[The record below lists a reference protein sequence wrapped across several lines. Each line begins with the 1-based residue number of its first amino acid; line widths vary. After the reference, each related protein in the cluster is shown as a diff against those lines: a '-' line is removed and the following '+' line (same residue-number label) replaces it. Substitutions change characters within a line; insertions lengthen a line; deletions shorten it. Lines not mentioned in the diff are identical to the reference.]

1 MRHHDWVARL
11 WRTVREHERTPFG
24 YGPGEHWCGLFA
36 ARCVDAVT
44 GSNWAAEFEG
54 LTRRDAARILLTEG
68 GIEGAVTRR
77 LGSPVEGR
85 ATSRGDVCL
94 IGPRRLGVSAGT
106 SVWVLTHDRVEA
118 RPLSLVR
125 KHWKVN

>member
-1 MRHHDWVARL
+1 MRRPDWLARL

-24 YGPGEHWCGLFA
+24 YGPGQHWCGLFA
-36 ARCVDAVT
+36 ARCVDAVID
-44 GSNWAAEFEG
+44 SNWAVEFDG
-54 LTRRDAARILLTEG
+54 LTRREAARILLTQG
-68 GIEGAVTRR
+68 GIEGAVSRR
-77 LGSPVEGR
+77 LGPAVDGR

-94 IGPRRLGVSAGT
+94 VGPRRLGVSAGT

-118 RPLSLVR
+118 RPLSIVR